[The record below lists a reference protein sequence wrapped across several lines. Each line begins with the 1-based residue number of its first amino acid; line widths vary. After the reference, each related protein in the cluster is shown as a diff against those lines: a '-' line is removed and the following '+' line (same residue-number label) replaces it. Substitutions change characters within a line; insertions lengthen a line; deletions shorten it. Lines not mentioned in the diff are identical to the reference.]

1 MHKILKKKAPH
12 HLIYIYLII
21 KMFNFYLTFTFICLG
36 YKVLAQDGIHLNQ
49 LTLYL
54 DFNYT
59 NQSVDIELRNKNI
72 ISIDPTT
79 FNGFNNLTI
88 LNLNYN
94 NILK

>member
-1 MHKILKKKAPH
+1 
-12 HLIYIYLII
+12 
-21 KMFNFYLTFTFICLG
+21 MFNFYLTFTFICLG